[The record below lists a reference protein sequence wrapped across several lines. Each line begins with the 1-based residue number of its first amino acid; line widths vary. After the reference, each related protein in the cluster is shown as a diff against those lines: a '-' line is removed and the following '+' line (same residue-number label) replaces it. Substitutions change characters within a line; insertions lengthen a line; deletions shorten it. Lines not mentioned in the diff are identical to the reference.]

1 MCFPRHLLYILCLT
15 SNYKQCIY
23 SGIFIHLLL
32 KIVCTLTINLELGG
46 IYNILSVIICIVICQ
61 IYDIYYYIYCI
72 YEKIVQYFFY
82 YIEEGGL
89 WIHLY
94 FDAIW
99 RAPETAWLSPELRGA
114 CDRFYFSYPFFV
126 IVFLLRLFIIKEPLL
141 FLIIHLSFTIFYL
154 QDKHL
159 FYTYIYL
166 FTITK

>member
-1 MCFPRHLLYILCLT
+1 MYI
-15 SNYKQCIY
+15 NNKFRIR
-23 SGIFIHLLL
+23 
-32 KIVCTLTINLELGG
+32 G

-61 IYDIYYYIYCI
+61 IYDIYYYIYRI
-72 YEKIVQYFFY
+72 YEKIIQYFLGY
-82 YIEEGGL
+82 L
-89 WIHLY
+89 DSTWIHLY
-94 FDAIW
+94 FDAW
-99 RAPETAWLSPELRGA
+99 FMLPESEFMRLNQATRA

>member
-1 MCFPRHLLYILCLT
+1 MYI
-15 SNYKQCIY
+15 NNKFRIR
-23 SGIFIHLLL
+23 
-32 KIVCTLTINLELGG
+32 G

-61 IYDIYYYIYCI
+61 IYDIYYYIYRI
-72 YEKIVQYFFY
+72 YEKIIQYFFY

-89 WIHLY
+89 WIYLY
-94 FDAIW
+94 FDASSNIPEYAFMNPKTI
-99 RAPETAWLSPELRGA
+99 RAA
-114 CDRFYFSYPFFV
+114 DRFYFSYPFFV